1 MYYFRIEAALMY
13 EVQEGVKCGTLAN
26 PCADVRL
33 SPRGHN
39 LCYEVHKLWK
49 GRCRNTQL

>member
-1 MYYFRIEAALMY
+1 MHYFRSKAALMY

-26 PCADVRL
+26 PCADVCL

-39 LCYEVHKLWK
+39 LCYEAYKLWK
-49 GRCRNTQL
+49 GHCRNTQL